1 MFSKFQGY
9 LSLDAHEA
17 VSSPVF
23 WYCILLI
30 FLLTFLWWIIKKTR
44 VGLVAVFSDDEGA
57 VQITPQALRELVRR
71 SCATIPGVHSPT
83 TTIFIK
89 NKKTRLLVKLQVE
102 PNCRVK
108 EIRSVLKEKLETV
121 MVNNLNFSNFS
132 GVDIIIKGFQDS
144 AE

>member
-1 MFSKFQGY
+1 MFSKFQDY
-9 LSLDAHEA
+9 LRLDAHEA

-30 FLLTFLWWIIKKTR
+30 FLLFLFWWIIKKAR
-44 VGLVAVFSDDEGA
+44 IGLVSVFSDDDGA

-71 SCATIPGVHSPT
+71 SCETIPGVHSPN

-108 EIRSVLKEKLETV
+108 EIRSVLKGKLETV

>member
-1 MFSKFQGY
+1 MFSKFQDY
-9 LSLDAHEA
+9 LRLDAHEA
-17 VSSPVF
+17 VSSQVF

-30 FLLTFLWWIIKKTR
+30 FLLAFFWWIISKAR
-44 VGLVAVFSDDEGA
+44 VRLVSVFSDDEGA

-71 SCATIPGVHSPT
+71 SCETIPGVHSPN

-132 GVDIIIKGFQDS
+132 GMDIIIKGFQDS
-144 AE
+144 TE